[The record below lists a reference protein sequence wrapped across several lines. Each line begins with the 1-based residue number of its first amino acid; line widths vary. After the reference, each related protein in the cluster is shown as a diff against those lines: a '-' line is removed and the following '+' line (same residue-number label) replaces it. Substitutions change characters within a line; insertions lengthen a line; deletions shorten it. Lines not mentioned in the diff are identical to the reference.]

1 MRSLLR
7 ACAVSCGAFLL
18 AAGGE
23 AEADVTFKGKTIE
36 VLLGSAPGGG
46 TDGTTR
52 LVGTFLEKYLP
63 GNPTMRYRNVPGGH
77 GAKALNYFTKVKPDG
92 LTWAGG
98 GSSHV
103 DPNSLRMIV
112 FTDWQYGHRTAT
124 RRRSGTRSS
133 DSNRSGAAIPYASS
147 FAFASSDIQS
157 VVHAGE

>member
-7 ACAVSCGAFLL
+7 ACALSCGAFLL

-23 AEADVTFKGKTIE
+23 AEAEVNFKGRTIE

-103 DPNSLRMIV
+103 DHSRKGRHRIQPTGSAIRR
-112 FTDWQYGHRTAT
+112 RTA
-124 RRRSGTRSS
+124 RRFDVFSCAPTTKPADHKSK
-133 DSNRSGAAIPYASS
+133 P
-147 FAFASSDIQS
+147 
-157 VVHAGE
+157 